1 MLLWTLGSPGEP
13 QVRVLNKQHQTFLR
27 KWILN
32 AGWAGIALCPANV
45 ISLSNSS
52 LMRTDS
58 LRDLIK
64 RVYIY
69 PHAFFSARDI
79 VRGSL
84 EEPFEILQ
92 GHGSVCAAMERSVRV
107 SCSVYWRVAC
117 TYTHAQPWKRF
128 FTPRQQVES
137 QRLSLLLENNPLLG
151 PRRPFSDT

>member
-1 MLLWTLGSPGEP
+1 MLLWTLGSPREP

-32 AGWAGIALCPANV
+32 TWGGAALCPANV

-84 EEPFEILQ
+84 EPFEILQ
-92 GHGSVCAAMERSVRV
+92 GHGSVCAATEAGSRLLRV
-107 SCSVYWRVAC
+107 LAC
-117 TYTHAQPWKRF
+117 CMYMHTCTALETLLHTQAAGGITKTF
-128 FTPRQQVES
+128 FTPSEQPSSGAQAS
-137 QRLSLLLENNPLLG
+137 SL
-151 PRRPFSDT
+151 F

>member
-1 MLLWTLGSPGEP
+1 MLLRTLGSPREP

-32 AGWAGIALCPANV
+32 SGWGGAALCPANV

-92 GHGSVCAAMERSVRV
+92 GHVSVCATTGRNIRV
-107 SCSVYWRVAC
+107 SCSVYWCVAC
-117 TYTHAQPWKRF
+117 TYAHTQP
-128 FTPRQQVES
+128 
-137 QRLSLLLENNPLLG
+137 
-151 PRRPFSDT
+151 